1 MSVSTCKLQCCKWLD
16 MALSR
21 SWAPDNPTLPFLLDA
36 SQWPTLSNLKG
47 NLCFCITLLY
57 PQMHFQ
63 LRILHWQIAKKA
75 VPGHLPVRH
84 WIIRHTL
91 SDVLDNTLNIVLTV
105 VDDGFTFSLIKI
117 HINSEKNPA
126 VSHIIPNSIPQVTS
140 YCKDHPYP
148 MLRSCRTVLARSSFP
163 FQPSCHL

>member
-1 MSVSTCKLQCCKWLD
+1 
-16 MALSR
+16 
-21 SWAPDNPTLPFLLDA
+21 
-36 SQWPTLSNLKG
+36 
-47 NLCFCITLLY
+47 
-57 PQMHFQ
+57 MHFQ
-63 LRILHWQIAKKA
+63 LRILCWQMAKKA

-91 SDVLDNTLNIVLTV
+91 SNVLDNALNTMLTV
-105 VDDGFTFSLIKI
+105 VDDEFMFSLVKI

-148 MLRSCRTVLARSSFP
+148 TLRSCRIASARSAFP
-163 FQPSCHL
+163 FQPSYHCFPLFLSTTLSLYLLSCSSSLASGITSLSQPLLPLLAC